1 MLTYAR
7 SPVFFF
13 LLTLL
18 VHTAAF
24 AGVRAS
30 DTYED
35 TNSACLRM
43 TVSANDI
50 ASFGNQGRQHYRI
63 RFENR
68 CDSLRIV
75 YWCAESTSKTL
86 SNASVCVRGASP
98 QAGVAAPL
106 YAVVRQREFQWT
118 FPPGTRIR
126 YVDCSD
132 SAYPTSDFRC
142 KATGQRR

>member
-1 MLTYAR
+1 MQTIMKC
-7 SPVFFF
+7 P
-13 LLTLL
+13 LLFVVCALL

-24 AGVRAS
+24 AGVRAA
-30 DTYED
+30 DGPR
-35 TNSACLRM
+35 CLSM

-50 ASFGNQGRQHYRI
+50 ASLGNRARQQYRI

-68 CDSLRIV
+68 CESVRIV
-75 YWCAESTSKTL
+75 YWCAESPSKTL
-86 SNASVCVRGASP
+86 ESSSLCMRNAGP
-98 QAGVAAPL
+98 QAGFAAPL
-106 YAVVRQREFQWT
+106 YAVARQREFQWT

-142 KATGQRR
+142 RPAGSVR